1 MSWCRIRVYW
11 LKSGMTVAPAVKLD
25 LSQPPV
31 VHAQGRGIHG
41 VRRPVDDFQLPQL
54 WQLHLYSYHA
64 ELEVDGQTFQI
75 APGLV
80 SLVPPAARIH
90 YRYRGPSTHLFA
102 HLRVTGRRPTAGN
115 LRMVMTPGPDLPAIT
130 DLMQS
135 AITAAATR
143 PERTRADI
151 WSVLLR
157 LAGMPP
163 AASPGRDAAHDHIA
177 AAMSYVEFRL
187 PEPLSVPQIAAA
199 IGLSSGHLTRVFV
212 AATGETVVGYVRRR
226 RIDHARRLLTS
237 STMSISAIAASVG
250 IPDLQAFNK
259 TCRAVTGHSPRQLRA
274 RG

>member
-1 MSWCRIRVYW
+1 M
-11 LKSGMTVAPAVKLD
+11 D
-25 LSQPPV
+25 LSQPPL

-41 VRRPVDDFQLPQL
+41 RRRRVDNFQLPEL
-54 WQLHLYSYHA
+54 WSLHLYSYDA
-64 ELEVDGQTFQI
+64 ELEVDGQTFAI
-75 APGLV
+75 APGLM
-80 SLVPPAARIH
+80 SLVPPAAQIQ

-115 LRMVMTPGPDLPAIT
+115 LRMVMAPGPDLPAIT
-130 DLMQS
+130 DLMES
-135 AITAAATR
+135 AVTNAATQ

-157 LAGMPP
+157 LAGAPP
-163 AASPGRDAAHDHIA
+163 DPVAGQDHVA

-199 IGLSSGHLTRVFV
+199 VGLSAGHLTRVFV

-259 TCRAVTGHSPRQLRA
+259 TCRAVTGHSPRQLRD